1 MGCGASSS
9 YKAPPPGAAAEDADD
24 PKLREY
30 LKMRGLDPV
39 DMQNRACTRRD
50 NRPKCITLCTVMKL
64 IGSLLS

>member
-9 YKAPPPGAAAEDADD
+9 YQAPAPGTADDDQDD

-39 DMQNRACTRRD
+39 DMQNRAY
-50 NRPKCITLCTVMKL
+50 TV
-64 IGSLLS
+64 